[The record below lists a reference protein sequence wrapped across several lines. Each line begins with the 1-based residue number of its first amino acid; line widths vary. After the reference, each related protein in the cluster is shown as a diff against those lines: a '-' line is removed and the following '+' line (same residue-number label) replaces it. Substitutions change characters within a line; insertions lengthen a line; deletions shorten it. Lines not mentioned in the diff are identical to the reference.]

1 MATIAHQI
9 SADPT
14 LQAFL
19 NLISGIRS
27 QILRLTLFGSRARG
41 DSRLD
46 SDYDMLLVVNDKTP
60 ALEDKLYDA
69 VLETLLTTGKLVSL
83 KIFTKSE
90 YERLNGL
97 STPFLQRINEEG
109 VQLG

>member
-19 NLISGIRS
+19 NRISGIRS

-97 STPFLQRINEEG
+97 CTPFLQRINEEG